1 MGVPGQVFSI
11 ARDRA
16 FHRSRIRASD
26 RNRWLLLALVT
37 FAVIPAD
44 DDGSAWVMVATL
56 AAVALLAVAGRALR
70 RAAAKVD
77 AALTDELDPR

>member
-1 MGVPGQVFSI
+1 MGVPGQTYSI

-16 FHRSRIRASD
+16 ARRPRIRAGD
-26 RNRWLLLALVT
+26 RNRWLLLSLVT
-37 FAVIPAD
+37 FAVVPAD
-44 DDGSAWVMVATL
+44 DDGSAWAMVATL
-56 AAVALLAVAGRALR
+56 AAVGLLAVAHRTLR